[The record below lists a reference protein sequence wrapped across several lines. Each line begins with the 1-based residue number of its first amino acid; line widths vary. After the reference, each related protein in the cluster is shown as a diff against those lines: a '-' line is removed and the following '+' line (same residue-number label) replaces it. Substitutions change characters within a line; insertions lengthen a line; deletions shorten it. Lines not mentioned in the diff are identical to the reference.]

1 MCNITLRNTKS
12 LWQNLMHFKL
22 SIDILMSDFLLFINE
37 KTRIFMP
44 INFPQLLQ
52 DSWNFIRNR
61 RQFSLTA
68 MELLLTIQLLAT
80 FVLSNFMVSAS
91 AVSLLPSLLI
101 GIGNIFISV
110 LLVLNINDIN
120 AGIFQSFFQ
129 NTSKALAKLLP
140 AISLYIIMVLPL
152 SFGMSSIL
160 FGNISGSGAS
170 IFSLPLLAIG
180 IFVFVRLNLSTYVF
194 LVENYRVGQ
203 AVKFMWQLAKGKM
216 AALFAY
222 TLLANLLPIL
232 ITALVGRLGDNVVIM
247 VLSFVISAFLSLFTT
262 IFGFRFYQTIRPQMV
277 N

>member
-1 MCNITLRNTKS
+1 
-12 LWQNLMHFKL
+12 
-22 SIDILMSDFLLFINE
+22 
-37 KTRIFMP
+37 MP

-61 RQFSLTA
+61 SQFSLTA
-68 MELLLTIQLLAT
+68 IGLLLAIQLLAT
-80 FVLSNFMVSAS
+80 FVLANLMASNST
-91 AVSLLPSLLI
+91 VSLLPSLLI

-120 AGIFQSFFQ
+120 AGTFQSFFQ
-129 NTSKALAKLLP
+129 NTGKALTKLLP
-140 AISLYIIMVLPL
+140 AILLYIIMGLPL

-160 FGNISGSGAS
+160 FGNISGSGAN

-216 AALFAY
+216 AVLFAY

-232 ITALVGRLGDNVVIM
+232 ITALVGRLGDNVAIM
-247 VLSFVISAFLSLFTT
+247 VLSFMISAFLSLFTT
-262 IFGFRFYQTIRPQMV
+262 IFSFRFYQTIRPKRLS
-277 N
+277 

>member
-1 MCNITLRNTKS
+1 
-12 LWQNLMHFKL
+12 
-22 SIDILMSDFLLFINE
+22 
-37 KTRIFMP
+37 MP

-61 RQFSLTA
+61 SQFSLTA
-68 MELLLTIQLLAT
+68 IGLLLAIQLLAT
-80 FVLSNFMVSAS
+80 FVLANLMASNST
-91 AVSLLPSLLI
+91 VSLLPSLLI

-120 AGIFQSFFQ
+120 SGTFQSFFQ
-129 NTSKALAKLLP
+129 NTSKALTKLLP
-140 AISLYIIMVLPL
+140 AILLYIIMGLPL

-160 FGNISGSGAS
+160 FGNISGSGAN

-216 AALFAY
+216 VALFAY

-247 VLSFVISAFLSLFTT
+247 VLSFMISAFLSLFTT
-262 IFGFRFYQTIRPQMV
+262 ILGFRFYQTIRPKRLS
-277 N
+277 

>member
-1 MCNITLRNTKS
+1 
-12 LWQNLMHFKL
+12 
-22 SIDILMSDFLLFINE
+22 
-37 KTRIFMP
+37 MP

-68 MELLLTIQLLAT
+68 IGLLLAIQLLAT
-80 FVLSNFMVSAS
+80 FVLTNLMASNSTA
-91 AVSLLPSLLI
+91 SLLPSLLI

-120 AGIFQSFFQ
+120 AGTFQSFFQ
-129 NTSKALAKLLP
+129 NTGKALTKLLP
-140 AISLYIIMVLPL
+140 AILLYIIMGLPL

-160 FGNISGSGAS
+160 FGNISGNGAN

-216 AALFAY
+216 AVLFAY

-232 ITALVGRLGDNVVIM
+232 IAALVGRLGDNVAIM
-247 VLSFVISAFLSLFTT
+247 VLSFMISAFLSLFTT
-262 IFGFRFYQTIRPQMV
+262 IFGFRFYQTIRPKTV

>member
-1 MCNITLRNTKS
+1 
-12 LWQNLMHFKL
+12 
-22 SIDILMSDFLLFINE
+22 
-37 KTRIFMP
+37 MP

-61 RQFSLTA
+61 SQFSLTA
-68 MELLLTIQLLAT
+68 IGLLLAIQLLAT
-80 FVLSNFMVSAS
+80 FVLANLMASNSTI
-91 AVSLLPSLLI
+91 SLLPSLLI

-120 AGIFQSFFQ
+120 SGTFQSFFQ
-129 NTSKALAKLLP
+129 NTSKALTKLLP
-140 AISLYIIMVLPL
+140 AILLYIIMGLPL

-160 FGNISGSGAS
+160 FGNISGSGAN

-232 ITALVGRLGDNVVIM
+232 ITALVGRLGDNVAIM
-247 VLSFVISAFLSLFTT
+247 VLSFMISAFLSLFTT
-262 IFGFRFYQTIRPQMV
+262 ILGFRFYQTIRPKRLS
-277 N
+277 

>member
-1 MCNITLRNTKS
+1 
-12 LWQNLMHFKL
+12 
-22 SIDILMSDFLLFINE
+22 
-37 KTRIFMP
+37 MP

-68 MELLLTIQLLAT
+68 MGLLLAIQLLAT
-80 FVLSNFMVSAS
+80 FVLSNFMVSDS
-91 AVSLLPSLLI
+91 AVSLLPSFLI

-120 AGIFQSFFQ
+120 AGTFQSFFQ

-140 AISLYIIMVLPL
+140 TISLNIIMVLPL
-152 SFGMSSIL
+152 SFGMLSIL

-170 IFSLPLLAIG
+170 IFSLPLSAIG
-180 IFVFVRLNLSTYVF
+180 IFVFVRLNLAIYVF

-216 AALFAY
+216 AVLFAY

-232 ITALVGRLGDNVVIM
+232 ITALVGRLGDNVAIM
-247 VLSFVISAFLSLFTT
+247 VLSFMISAFLSLFTT
-262 IFGFRFYQTIRPQMV
+262 IFSFRFYQTIRPKRLS
-277 N
+277 

>member
-1 MCNITLRNTKS
+1 
-12 LWQNLMHFKL
+12 
-22 SIDILMSDFLLFINE
+22 
-37 KTRIFMP
+37 MP

-68 MELLLTIQLLAT
+68 MGLLLAIQLLAT

-120 AGIFQSFFQ
+120 VGIFQSFFQ

-160 FGNISGSGAS
+160 FSNISGSGAS
-170 IFSLPLLAIG
+170 IFSLPLSAIG
-180 IFVFVRLNLSTYVF
+180 IFVFVRLNLAIYVF

-216 AALFAY
+216 AALFAS

-232 ITALVGRLGDNVVIM
+232 ITALVGRLGDNVAIM
-247 VLSFVISAFLSLFTT
+247 MLSFVISAFLSLFTT
-262 IFGFRFYQTIRPQMV
+262 ILGFRFYQTIRPKTV

>member
-1 MCNITLRNTKS
+1 
-12 LWQNLMHFKL
+12 
-22 SIDILMSDFLLFINE
+22 
-37 KTRIFMP
+37 MP
-44 INFPQLLQ
+44 ISFPQLLQ

-68 MELLLTIQLLAT
+68 IGLLLAIQLLAT
-80 FVLSNFMVSAS
+80 FVLTNLMASNSTA
-91 AVSLLPSLLI
+91 SLLPSLLI

-120 AGIFQSFFQ
+120 AGTFQSFFQ
-129 NTSKALAKLLP
+129 NTGKALTKLLP
-140 AISLYIIMVLPL
+140 AILLYIIMGLPL
-152 SFGMSSIL
+152 SFAMSSIL
-160 FGNISGSGAS
+160 FGNISGSGAN

-216 AALFAY
+216 AVLFAY

-232 ITALVGRLGDNVVIM
+232 IAALVGRLGDNVAIM
-247 VLSFVISAFLSLFTT
+247 VLSFMISAFLSLFTT
-262 IFGFRFYQTIRPQMV
+262 IFGFRFYQTIRPKKLS
-277 N
+277 

>member
-1 MCNITLRNTKS
+1 
-12 LWQNLMHFKL
+12 
-22 SIDILMSDFLLFINE
+22 
-37 KTRIFMP
+37 MP

-68 MELLLTIQLLAT
+68 MGLLLAIQLLAT
-80 FVLSNFMVSAS
+80 FVLSNFMVSDS
-91 AVSLLPSLLI
+91 AVSLLPSFLI

-120 AGIFQSFFQ
+120 AGTFQSFFQ

-140 AISLYIIMVLPL
+140 AISLNIIMVLPL

-170 IFSLPLLAIG
+170 IFIPLSAIG
-180 IFVFVRLNLSTYVF
+180 IFVFVRLNLAIYVF

-232 ITALVGRLGDNVVIM
+232 ITALVGRLGDNVAIM

-262 IFGFRFYQTIRPQMV
+262 ILGFRFYQTIRPKTV

>member
-1 MCNITLRNTKS
+1 
-12 LWQNLMHFKL
+12 
-22 SIDILMSDFLLFINE
+22 
-37 KTRIFMP
+37 MP

-68 MELLLTIQLLAT
+68 MGLLLAIQLLAT
-80 FVLSNFMVSAS
+80 FVLSNFMVSDS
-91 AVSLLPSLLI
+91 AVSLLPSFLI

-120 AGIFQSFFQ
+120 AGTFQSFFQ

-140 AISLYIIMVLPL
+140 AISLNIIMVLPL
-152 SFGMSSIL
+152 SFGVSSIL
-160 FGNISGSGAS
+160 FSNISGSGAS
-170 IFSLPLLAIG
+170 IFSLPLSAIG
-180 IFVFVRLNLSTYVF
+180 IFVFVRLNLAIYVF

-222 TLLANLLPIL
+222 TLLADLLPIL
-232 ITALVGRLGDNVVIM
+232 ITALVGRLGDNIAIM

-262 IFGFRFYQTIRPQMV
+262 ILGFRFYQTIRPKTI

>member
-1 MCNITLRNTKS
+1 
-12 LWQNLMHFKL
+12 
-22 SIDILMSDFLLFINE
+22 
-37 KTRIFMP
+37 MP

-68 MELLLTIQLLAT
+68 MGLLLAIQLLAT

-120 AGIFQSFFQ
+120 VGIFQSFFQ

-160 FGNISGSGAS
+160 FSNISGSGAS
-170 IFSLPLLAIG
+170 IFSLPLSAIG
-180 IFVFVRLNLSTYVF
+180 IFVFVRLNLAIYVF

-232 ITALVGRLGDNVVIM
+232 ITALVGRLGDNVAIM
-247 VLSFVISAFLSLFTT
+247 MLSFVISAFLSLFTT
-262 IFGFRFYQTIRPQMV
+262 ILGFRSYQTIRPKTV

>member
-1 MCNITLRNTKS
+1 
-12 LWQNLMHFKL
+12 
-22 SIDILMSDFLLFINE
+22 
-37 KTRIFMP
+37 MP
-44 INFPQLLQ
+44 ISFPQLLQ

-61 RQFSLTA
+61 SQFSLTA
-68 MELLLTIQLLAT
+68 IGLLLAIQLLAT
-80 FVLSNFMVSAS
+80 FVLANLMASNSTA
-91 AVSLLPSLLI
+91 SLLPSLLI

-120 AGIFQSFFQ
+120 SGTFQSFFQ
-129 NTSKALAKLLP
+129 NTGKALTKLLP
-140 AISLYIIMVLPL
+140 AILLYIIMGLPL

-160 FGNISGSGAS
+160 FGNISGNGAN

-216 AALFAY
+216 AVLFAY

-232 ITALVGRLGDNVVIM
+232 IAALVGRLGDNVAIM
-247 VLSFVISAFLSLFTT
+247 VLSFMISAFLSLFTT
-262 IFGFRFYQTIRPQMV
+262 IFGFRFYQTIRPKKLS
-277 N
+277 

>member
-1 MCNITLRNTKS
+1 
-12 LWQNLMHFKL
+12 
-22 SIDILMSDFLLFINE
+22 
-37 KTRIFMP
+37 MP

-68 MELLLTIQLLAT
+68 MGLLLAIQLLAT

-120 AGIFQSFFQ
+120 VGIFQSFFQ

-160 FGNISGSGAS
+160 FSNISGSGAS
-170 IFSLPLLAIG
+170 IFSLPLSAIG
-180 IFVFVRLNLSTYVF
+180 IFVFVRLNLAIYVF

-222 TLLANLLPIL
+222 TLLAILLPIL
-232 ITALVGRLGDNVVIM
+232 ITALVGRLGDNVAIM
-247 VLSFVISAFLSLFTT
+247 MLSFVISAFLSLFTT
-262 IFGFRFYQTIRPQMV
+262 ILGFRFYQTIRPKTV

>member
-1 MCNITLRNTKS
+1 
-12 LWQNLMHFKL
+12 
-22 SIDILMSDFLLFINE
+22 
-37 KTRIFMP
+37 MP

-61 RQFSLTA
+61 SQFSLTA
-68 MELLLTIQLLAT
+68 IGLLLAIQLLAT
-80 FVLSNFMVSAS
+80 FVLANLMASNST
-91 AVSLLPSLLI
+91 VSLLPSLLI

-120 AGIFQSFFQ
+120 SGTFQSFFQ
-129 NTSKALAKLLP
+129 NTSKALTKLLP
-140 AISLYIIMVLPL
+140 AILLYIIMGLPL
-152 SFGMSSIL
+152 SFAMSSIL
-160 FGNISGSGAS
+160 FGNISGSGAN

-216 AALFAY
+216 VALFAY

-232 ITALVGRLGDNVVIM
+232 ITALVGRLGDNVAIM
-247 VLSFVISAFLSLFTT
+247 VLSFMISAFLSLFTT
-262 IFGFRFYQTIRPQMV
+262 ILGFRFYQTIRPKRLS
-277 N
+277 

>member
-1 MCNITLRNTKS
+1 
-12 LWQNLMHFKL
+12 
-22 SIDILMSDFLLFINE
+22 
-37 KTRIFMP
+37 MP

-68 MELLLTIQLLAT
+68 MGLLLAIQLLAT

-120 AGIFQSFFQ
+120 VGIFQSFFQ

-140 AISLYIIMVLPL
+140 AISLYIIMVPL

-160 FGNISGSGAS
+160 FSNISGSGAS
-170 IFSLPLLAIG
+170 IFSLPLSAIG
-180 IFVFVRLNLSTYVF
+180 IFVFVRLNLAIYVF

-232 ITALVGRLGDNVVIM
+232 ITALVGRLGDNVAIM
-247 VLSFVISAFLSLFTT
+247 MLSFVISAFLSLFTT
-262 IFGFRFYQTIRPQMV
+262 ILGFRFYQTIRPKTV

>member
-1 MCNITLRNTKS
+1 
-12 LWQNLMHFKL
+12 
-22 SIDILMSDFLLFINE
+22 
-37 KTRIFMP
+37 MP

-68 MELLLTIQLLAT
+68 IGLLLAIQLLAT
-80 FVLSNFMVSAS
+80 FVLANLMASNSTA
-91 AVSLLPSLLI
+91 SLLPSLLI

-120 AGIFQSFFQ
+120 SGTFQSFFQ
-129 NTSKALAKLLP
+129 NTGKALTKLLP
-140 AISLYIIMVLPL
+140 AILLYIIMGLPL

-160 FGNISGSGAS
+160 FGNISGNGAN

-232 ITALVGRLGDNVVIM
+232 ITALVGRLGDNVAIM
-247 VLSFVISAFLSLFTT
+247 VLSFMISAFLSLFTT
-262 IFGFRFYQTIRPQMV
+262 IFGFRFYQTIRPKKLS
-277 N
+277 

>member
-1 MCNITLRNTKS
+1 
-12 LWQNLMHFKL
+12 
-22 SIDILMSDFLLFINE
+22 
-37 KTRIFMP
+37 MP

-61 RQFSLTA
+61 SQFSLTA
-68 MELLLTIQLLAT
+68 IGLLLAIQLLAT
-80 FVLSNFMVSAS
+80 FVLSNFMVSDS
-91 AVSLLPSLLI
+91 AVSLLPSFLI

-120 AGIFQSFFQ
+120 AGTFQSFFQ

-140 AISLYIIMVLPL
+140 AISLNIIMVLPL
-152 SFGMSSIL
+152 SFGVSSIL
-160 FGNISGSGAS
+160 FSNISGSGAS
-170 IFSLPLLAIG
+170 IFSLPLSAIG
-180 IFVFVRLNLSTYVF
+180 IFVFVRLNLAIYVF

-232 ITALVGRLGDNVVIM
+232 ITALVGRLGDNIAIM

-262 IFGFRFYQTIRPQMV
+262 ILGFRFYQTIRPKTV
-277 N
+277 H

>member
-1 MCNITLRNTKS
+1 
-12 LWQNLMHFKL
+12 
-22 SIDILMSDFLLFINE
+22 
-37 KTRIFMP
+37 MP

-52 DSWNFIRNR
+52 DI
-61 RQFSLTA
+61 
-68 MELLLTIQLLAT
+68 
-80 FVLSNFMVSAS
+80 SNFMVSAS

-120 AGIFQSFFQ
+120 VGIFQSFFQ

-160 FGNISGSGAS
+160 FSNISGSGAS
-170 IFSLPLLAIG
+170 IFSLPLSAIG
-180 IFVFVRLNLSTYVF
+180 IFVFVRLNLAIYVF

-232 ITALVGRLGDNVVIM
+232 ITALVGRLGDNVAIM
-247 VLSFVISAFLSLFTT
+247 MLSFVISAFLSLFTT
-262 IFGFRFYQTIRPQMV
+262 ILGFRFYQTIRPKTV

>member
-1 MCNITLRNTKS
+1 
-12 LWQNLMHFKL
+12 
-22 SIDILMSDFLLFINE
+22 
-37 KTRIFMP
+37 MP

-68 MELLLTIQLLAT
+68 IGLLLAIQLLAT
-80 FVLSNFMVSAS
+80 FVLANLMASNST
-91 AVSLLPSLLI
+91 VSLLPSLLI

-120 AGIFQSFFQ
+120 AGTFQSFFQ
-129 NTSKALAKLLP
+129 NTGKALTKLLP
-140 AISLYIIMVLPL
+140 AILLYIIMGLPL

-160 FGNISGSGAS
+160 FGNISGSGAN

-180 IFVFVRLNLSTYVF
+180 IFVFVRLNISTYVF

-216 AALFAY
+216 AVLFAY

-232 ITALVGRLGDNVVIM
+232 ITALVGRLGDNVAIM
-247 VLSFVISAFLSLFTT
+247 VLSFMISAFLSLFTT
-262 IFGFRFYQTIRPQMV
+262 ILGFRFYQTIRPKRLS
-277 N
+277 

>member
-1 MCNITLRNTKS
+1 
-12 LWQNLMHFKL
+12 
-22 SIDILMSDFLLFINE
+22 
-37 KTRIFMP
+37 MP

-68 MELLLTIQLLAT
+68 MGLLLAIQLLAT

-120 AGIFQSFFQ
+120 VGIFQSFFQ

-160 FGNISGSGAS
+160 VSNIAGSGAS
-170 IFSLPLLAIG
+170 IFSLPLSAIG
-180 IFVFVRLNLSTYVF
+180 IFVFVRLNLAIYVF

-232 ITALVGRLGDNVVIM
+232 ITALVGRLGDNVAIM
-247 VLSFVISAFLSLFTT
+247 MLSFVISAFLSLFTT
-262 IFGFRFYQTIRPQMV
+262 ILGFRFYQTIRPKTV

>member
-1 MCNITLRNTKS
+1 
-12 LWQNLMHFKL
+12 
-22 SIDILMSDFLLFINE
+22 
-37 KTRIFMP
+37 MP

-61 RQFSLTA
+61 SQFSLTA
-68 MELLLTIQLLAT
+68 MGLLLAIQLLAT
-80 FVLSNFMVSAS
+80 FVLSNFMVSVS

-140 AISLYIIMVLPL
+140 AISLNIIMVLPL

-160 FGNISGSGAS
+160 FSNISGSGAS
-170 IFSLPLLAIG
+170 IFSLPLSAIG
-180 IFVFVRLNLSTYVF
+180 IFVFVRLNLAIYVF

-232 ITALVGRLGDNVVIM
+232 ITALVGRLGDNVAIM
-247 VLSFVISAFLSLFTT
+247 MLSFVLSAFLSLFTT
-262 IFGFRFYQTIRPQMV
+262 ILGFRFYQTIRPKTV

>member
-1 MCNITLRNTKS
+1 
-12 LWQNLMHFKL
+12 
-22 SIDILMSDFLLFINE
+22 
-37 KTRIFMP
+37 MP

-68 MELLLTIQLLAT
+68 MGLLLAIQLLAT

-120 AGIFQSFFQ
+120 VGIFQSFFQ

-160 FGNISGSGAS
+160 FSNISGSGAS
-170 IFSLPLLAIG
+170 IFSLPLSAIG
-180 IFVFVRLNLSTYVF
+180 IFVFVRLNLAIYVF

-232 ITALVGRLGDNVVIM
+232 ITALVGRLGDNVAIM

-262 IFGFRFYQTIRPQMV
+262 ILGFRFYQTIRPKTV

>member
-1 MCNITLRNTKS
+1 
-12 LWQNLMHFKL
+12 
-22 SIDILMSDFLLFINE
+22 
-37 KTRIFMP
+37 MP

-68 MELLLTIQLLAT
+68 IGLLLAIQLLAT
-80 FVLSNFMVSAS
+80 FVLTNLMASNST
-91 AVSLLPSLLI
+91 VSLLPSLLI

-140 AISLYIIMVLPL
+140 AISLNIIMVLPL

-160 FGNISGSGAS
+160 FSNISGSGAS
-170 IFSLPLLAIG
+170 IFSLPLSAIG
-180 IFVFVRLNLSTYVF
+180 IFVFVRLNLAIYVF

-232 ITALVGRLGDNVVIM
+232 ITTLVGRLGDNVEIM

-262 IFGFRFYQTIRPQMV
+262 ILGFRFYQTIRPKTV
-277 N
+277 H

>member
-1 MCNITLRNTKS
+1 
-12 LWQNLMHFKL
+12 
-22 SIDILMSDFLLFINE
+22 
-37 KTRIFMP
+37 MP

-68 MELLLTIQLLAT
+68 IGLLLAIQLLAT
-80 FVLSNFMVSAS
+80 FVLANLMASNST
-91 AVSLLPSLLI
+91 VSLLPSLLI

-120 AGIFQSFFQ
+120 SGTFQSFFQ
-129 NTSKALAKLLP
+129 NTSKALTKLLP
-140 AISLYIIMVLPL
+140 AILLYIIMGLPL

-160 FGNISGSGAS
+160 FGNISGSGAN

-180 IFVFVRLNLSTYVF
+180 IYVF

-216 AALFAY
+216 AVLFAY

-232 ITALVGRLGDNVVIM
+232 ITALVGRLGDNVAIM
-247 VLSFVISAFLSLFTT
+247 VLSFMISAFLSLFTT
-262 IFGFRFYQTIRPQMV
+262 IFSFRFYQTIRPKRLS
-277 N
+277 

>member
-1 MCNITLRNTKS
+1 
-12 LWQNLMHFKL
+12 
-22 SIDILMSDFLLFINE
+22 
-37 KTRIFMP
+37 MP

-61 RQFSLTA
+61 SQFSLTA
-68 MELLLTIQLLAT
+68 IGLLLAIQLLAT
-80 FVLSNFMVSAS
+80 FVLSNFMVSDS
-91 AVSLLPSLLI
+91 AVSLLPSFLI

-120 AGIFQSFFQ
+120 AGTFQSFFQ

-140 AISLYIIMVLPL
+140 AISLNIIMVLPL
-152 SFGMSSIL
+152 SFGVSSIL
-160 FGNISGSGAS
+160 FSNISGSGAS
-170 IFSLPLLAIG
+170 IFSLPLSAIG
-180 IFVFVRLNLSTYVF
+180 IFVFVRLNLAIYVF

-222 TLLANLLPIL
+222 TLLADLLPIL
-232 ITALVGRLGDNVVIM
+232 ITALVGRLGDNIAIM

-262 IFGFRFYQTIRPQMV
+262 ILGFRFYQTIRPKTV
-277 N
+277 H

>member
-1 MCNITLRNTKS
+1 
-12 LWQNLMHFKL
+12 
-22 SIDILMSDFLLFINE
+22 
-37 KTRIFMP
+37 MP

-68 MELLLTIQLLAT
+68 MGLLLAIQLLAT
-80 FVLSNFMVSAS
+80 FVLSNFMVSDS
-91 AVSLLPSLLI
+91 AVSLLPSFLI

-120 AGIFQSFFQ
+120 VGIFQSFFQ

-160 FGNISGSGAS
+160 FSNISGSGAS
-170 IFSLPLLAIG
+170 IFSLPLSAIG
-180 IFVFVRLNLSTYVF
+180 IFVFVRLNLAIYVF

-232 ITALVGRLGDNVVIM
+232 ITALVGRLGDNIAIM

-262 IFGFRFYQTIRPQMV
+262 ILGFRFYQTIRPKTV

>member
-1 MCNITLRNTKS
+1 ML
-12 LWQNLMHFKL
+12 
-22 SIDILMSDFLLFINE
+22 
-37 KTRIFMP
+37 

-68 MELLLTIQLLAT
+68 IGLLLAIQLLAT
-80 FVLSNFMVSAS
+80 FVLANLMASNST
-91 AVSLLPSLLI
+91 VSLLPSLLI

-120 AGIFQSFFQ
+120 SGTFQSFFQ
-129 NTSKALAKLLP
+129 NTSKALTKLLP
-140 AISLYIIMVLPL
+140 AILLYIIMGLPL

-160 FGNISGSGAS
+160 FGNISGSGAN

-216 AALFAY
+216 AVLFAY

-232 ITALVGRLGDNVVIM
+232 ITALVGRLGDNVAIM
-247 VLSFVISAFLSLFTT
+247 VLSFMISAFLSLFTT
-262 IFGFRFYQTIRPQMV
+262 IFSFRFYQTIRPKRLS
-277 N
+277 

>member
-1 MCNITLRNTKS
+1 
-12 LWQNLMHFKL
+12 
-22 SIDILMSDFLLFINE
+22 
-37 KTRIFMP
+37 MP

-68 MELLLTIQLLAT
+68 MGLLLAIQLLAT

-120 AGIFQSFFQ
+120 VGIFQSFFQ
-129 NTSKALAKLLP
+129 NTSKALAKLPP

-160 FGNISGSGAS
+160 FSNISGSGAS
-170 IFSLPLLAIG
+170 IFSLPLSAIG
-180 IFVFVRLNLSTYVF
+180 IFVFVRLNLAIYVF

-232 ITALVGRLGDNVVIM
+232 ITALVGRLGDNVAIM
-247 VLSFVISAFLSLFTT
+247 MLSFVISAFLSLFTT
-262 IFGFRFYQTIRPQMV
+262 ILGFRFYQTIRPKTV

>member
-1 MCNITLRNTKS
+1 
-12 LWQNLMHFKL
+12 
-22 SIDILMSDFLLFINE
+22 
-37 KTRIFMP
+37 MP

-68 MELLLTIQLLAT
+68 MGLLLAIQLLAT

-120 AGIFQSFFQ
+120 AGTFQSFFQ

-160 FGNISGSGAS
+160 FSNISGSGAS
-170 IFSLPLLAIG
+170 IFSLPLSAIG
-180 IFVFVRLNLSTYVF
+180 IFVFVRLNLAIYVF

-232 ITALVGRLGDNVVIM
+232 ITALVGRLGDNVAIM
-247 VLSFVISAFLSLFTT
+247 MLSFVISAFLSLFTT
-262 IFGFRFYQTIRPQMV
+262 ILGFRFYQTIRPKTV

>member
-1 MCNITLRNTKS
+1 
-12 LWQNLMHFKL
+12 
-22 SIDILMSDFLLFINE
+22 
-37 KTRIFMP
+37 MP

-68 MELLLTIQLLAT
+68 IGLLLAIQLLAT
-80 FVLSNFMVSAS
+80 FVLANLMASNST
-91 AVSLLPSLLI
+91 VSLLPSLLI

-120 AGIFQSFFQ
+120 AGTFQSFFQ
-129 NTSKALAKLLP
+129 NTGKALTKLLP
-140 AISLYIIMVLPL
+140 AILLYIIMGLPL

-160 FGNISGSGAS
+160 FGNISGSGAN

-216 AALFAY
+216 AVLFAY

-232 ITALVGRLGDNVVIM
+232 ITALVGRLGDNVAIM
-247 VLSFVISAFLSLFTT
+247 VLSFMISAFLSLFTT
-262 IFGFRFYQTIRPQMV
+262 IFSFRFYQTIRPKRLS
-277 N
+277 

>member
-1 MCNITLRNTKS
+1 
-12 LWQNLMHFKL
+12 
-22 SIDILMSDFLLFINE
+22 
-37 KTRIFMP
+37 MP

-61 RQFSLTA
+61 SQFSLTA
-68 MELLLTIQLLAT
+68 IGLLLAIQLLAT
-80 FVLSNFMVSAS
+80 FVLTNLMASNSTA
-91 AVSLLPSLLI
+91 SLLPSLLI

-120 AGIFQSFFQ
+120 AGTFQSFFQ
-129 NTSKALAKLLP
+129 NTGKALTKLLP
-140 AISLYIIMVLPL
+140 AILLYIIMGLPL
-152 SFGMSSIL
+152 SFAMSSIL
-160 FGNISGSGAS
+160 FGNISGSGAN

-216 AALFAY
+216 AVLFAY

-232 ITALVGRLGDNVVIM
+232 IAALVGRLGDNVAIM
-247 VLSFVISAFLSLFTT
+247 VLSFMISAFLSLFTT
-262 IFGFRFYQTIRPQMV
+262 IFGFRFYQTIRPKKLS
-277 N
+277 

>member
-1 MCNITLRNTKS
+1 
-12 LWQNLMHFKL
+12 
-22 SIDILMSDFLLFINE
+22 
-37 KTRIFMP
+37 MP

-68 MELLLTIQLLAT
+68 MGLLLAIELLAT
-80 FVLSNFMVSAS
+80 FVLSNFMVSDS
-91 AVSLLPSLLI
+91 AVSLLPSFLI

-120 AGIFQSFFQ
+120 AGTFQSFFQ

-140 AISLYIIMVLPL
+140 TISLNIIMVLPL
-152 SFGMSSIL
+152 SFGMLSIL

-170 IFSLPLLAIG
+170 IFSLPLSAIG
-180 IFVFVRLNLSTYVF
+180 IFVFVRLNLAIYVF

-216 AALFAY
+216 AVLFAY

-232 ITALVGRLGDNVVIM
+232 ITALVGRLGDNVAIM
-247 VLSFVISAFLSLFTT
+247 VLSFMISAFLSLFTT
-262 IFGFRFYQTIRPQMV
+262 IFSFRFYQTIRPKRLS
-277 N
+277 

>member
-1 MCNITLRNTKS
+1 
-12 LWQNLMHFKL
+12 
-22 SIDILMSDFLLFINE
+22 
-37 KTRIFMP
+37 MP

-68 MELLLTIQLLAT
+68 IGLLLAIQLLAT
-80 FVLSNFMVSAS
+80 FVLANLMASNST
-91 AVSLLPSLLI
+91 VSLLPSLLI

-140 AISLYIIMVLPL
+140 AISLNIIMVLPL

-160 FGNISGSGAS
+160 FSNISGSGAS
-170 IFSLPLLAIG
+170 IFSLPLSAIG
-180 IFVFVRLNLSTYVF
+180 IFVFVRLNLAIYVF

-232 ITALVGRLGDNVVIM
+232 ITALVGRLGDNVAIM

-262 IFGFRFYQTIRPQMV
+262 ILGFRFYQTIRPKTV

>member
-1 MCNITLRNTKS
+1 
-12 LWQNLMHFKL
+12 
-22 SIDILMSDFLLFINE
+22 
-37 KTRIFMP
+37 MP

-68 MELLLTIQLLAT
+68 MGLLLAIQLLAT
-80 FVLSNFMVSAS
+80 FVLSNFMVSDS
-91 AVSLLPSLLI
+91 AVSLLPSFLI

-120 AGIFQSFFQ
+120 AGTFQSFFQ

-140 AISLYIIMVLPL
+140 AISLNIIMVLPL

-170 IFSLPLLAIG
+170 IFSLPLSAIG
-180 IFVFVRLNLSTYVF
+180 IFVFVRLNLAIYVF

-216 AALFAY
+216 ASLFAY

-232 ITALVGRLGDNVVIM
+232 ITALVGRLGDNVAIM

-262 IFGFRFYQTIRPQMV
+262 ILGFRFYQTIRPKTV
-277 N
+277 H

>member
-1 MCNITLRNTKS
+1 
-12 LWQNLMHFKL
+12 
-22 SIDILMSDFLLFINE
+22 
-37 KTRIFMP
+37 MP

-68 MELLLTIQLLAT
+68 MGLLLAIQLLAT

-140 AISLYIIMVLPL
+140 AISLNIIMVLPL

-160 FGNISGSGAS
+160 FSNISGSGAS
-170 IFSLPLLAIG
+170 IFSLPLSAIG
-180 IFVFVRLNLSTYVF
+180 IFVFVRLNLAIYVF

-232 ITALVGRLGDNVVIM
+232 ITTLVGRLGDNVAIM

-262 IFGFRFYQTIRPQMV
+262 ILGFRFYQTIRPKTV
-277 N
+277 H

>member
-1 MCNITLRNTKS
+1 
-12 LWQNLMHFKL
+12 
-22 SIDILMSDFLLFINE
+22 
-37 KTRIFMP
+37 MP

-68 MELLLTIQLLAT
+68 IGLLLAIQLLAT
-80 FVLSNFMVSAS
+80 FVLANLMASNSTA
-91 AVSLLPSLLI
+91 SLLPSLLI

-120 AGIFQSFFQ
+120 SGTFQSFFQ
-129 NTSKALAKLLP
+129 NTGKALTKLLP
-140 AISLYIIMVLPL
+140 AILLYIIMGLPL

-160 FGNISGSGAS
+160 FGNISGNGAN

-232 ITALVGRLGDNVVIM
+232 ITALVGRLGDNVAIM

-262 IFGFRFYQTIRPQMV
+262 ILGFRFYQTIRPKRLS
-277 N
+277 